1 MTVRIVAI
9 VPAAGRGERMG
20 ADKALLDLAGTTAIE
35 RVVGTCV
42 AAGVDEV
49 LVVRRDGAAALPSHL
64 TARILVVP
72 AGGEMADSLRAA
84 QRALPAD
91 TAAVVVFPIDHALV
105 EAETVLALLAT
116 LARPGVAI
124 ALPLFR
130 GRPGHPAAF
139 SAAVFAEIA
148 APAAVLRDLVR
159 RDAARV
165 AVVVSANP
173 WVHADLDHPEDHRA
187 AQCALHGEPW
197 STVAQMF
204 RHRSHRAYRPD
215 PVPEAQLERLVD
227 AARYAS
233 TSSFIQ
239 AYSVVAVRNPE
250 VKGQCARLCAGQP
263 HIVQAPV
270 FAAICAD
277 LHKIAA
283 ACGRHG
289 TTLQAQSF
297 ELFLQATVDAAL
309 LGQNLQLA
317 AEAEGLG
324 ACMIG
329 AARNH
334 PCQLAALLGLPQHVY
349 VVFGMTIGWPADDP
363 IPRGRMP
370 LPGVLHWD
378 RYDTTRTATVL
389 DGADAGM
396 RTWARRTN
404 AERGG
409 YQGRP
414 VGESKGWAER
424 MAAMWGAN
432 SEYVTARSALAE
444 ELQRLGF
451 GIG

>member
-1 MTVRIVAI
+1 MRTVAI

-20 ADKALLDLAGTTAIE
+20 ADKALLDLGGTTAIT
-35 RVVGTCV
+35 RVVATCR
-42 AAGVDEV
+42 AAGADEV
-49 LVVRRDGAAALPSHL
+49 LVVRRAGAAALPPGL
-64 TARILVVP
+64 AARVVEVA

-84 QRALPAD
+84 NAALPA
-91 TAAVVVFPIDHALV
+91 ACEQVLVFPIDHALV
-105 EAETVLALLAT
+105 EAETALALLAT
-116 LARPGVAI
+116 LARGARDAGI

-130 GRPGHPAAF
+130 GRPGHPIALQRG
-139 SAAVFAEIA
+139 VFAEIA
-148 APAAVLRDLVR
+148 APGAVLRDLVR
-159 RDAARV
+159 RDPARV
-165 AVVVSANP
+165 RAVASANP

-187 AQCALHGEPW
+187 AVCALHGEPW

-215 PVPEAQLERLVD
+215 PVPDAQLERLVD
-227 AARYAS
+227 AARHAS

-239 AYSVVAVRNPE
+239 AYAVVAVRDAAT
-250 VKGQCARLCAGQP
+250 KAQCARLCAGQP
-263 HIVQAPV
+263 HIAEAPV

-277 LHKIAA
+277 LHKLAA
-283 ACGRHG
+283 ACARHG
-289 TTLQAQSF
+289 TTIQAQSF

-334 PCQLAALLGLPQHVY
+334 PLELAAALALPPHVY
-349 VVFGMTIGWPADDP
+349 VVFGMTLGKAADDP
-363 IPRGRMP
+363 VPRGRMP
-370 LPGVLHWD
+370 LAGVLHFD
-378 RYDTTRTATVL
+378 RYDVARTDAVL

-396 RTWARRTN
+396 RAWAKRTN

-414 VGESKGWAER
+414 VNETKGFTER
-424 MAAMWGAN
+424 MASLWGAD
-432 SEYVTARSALAE
+432 SSYVKARATLVD
-444 ELQRLGF
+444 ELRRLGF
-451 GIG
+451 GLD